1 MESNGI
7 IDIEFWRLCAAYV
20 FVVILLVIVK
30 RRGISRE
37 REIIIATF
45 RMTIQ
50 LFIAGYVLTYI
61 FNDPHPVIT
70 ITMLG
75 AMSIFSIM
83 NIFKQMKFP
92 LKRQIKWCIA
102 CSMMTG
108 PIITLLFFNGIVIH
122 FTPWYEPRYV
132 IPIAGMIIGSAMT
145 GLTLALKNLYEG
157 MTSNRDKIEAMLML
171 GAAPK
176 KAVKK
181 YVDQAFDSAVLPT
194 INNMLGMGIV
204 FLPGMMTGQILAGI
218 SPTVAIEYQIA
229 VILGGLGGVSL
240 TVIIFIL
247 LSYKVFFTKNAQLD
261 L

>member
-7 IDIEFWRLCAAYV
+7 IDIQFWRLCAAYV

-45 RMTIQ
+45 RMTVQ

-108 PIITLLFFNGIVIH
+108 
-122 FTPWYEPRYV
+122 
-132 IPIAGMIIGSAMT
+132 
-145 GLTLALKNLYEG
+145 LTLALKNLYEG
-157 MTSNRDKIEAMLML
+157 MTSNHDKIEAMLML

-247 LSYKVFFTKNAQLD
+247 LSYKVFFTKNVQLD